1 MKNEAL
7 EYDFFIFATI
17 SACGK
22 LSGNEVPQTTR
33 FVGNPNKP
41 ALVISH
47 SILCLEKFLK
57 MQTSVGPRAKL
68 NLSLIYIPTLTIKS
82 FGQTPKE
89 GSLIGAEMSFFH

>member
-47 SILCLEKFLK
+47 SILFGKVSKNANFRWPEGETQFIIDLHSNTYNQKL
-57 MQTSVGPRAKL
+57 RAETERG
-68 NLSLIYIPTLTIKS
+68 ITDR
-82 FGQTPKE
+82 G
-89 GSLIGAEMSFFH
+89 